1 MICIVEIDNAD
12 FTRQFSK
19 TRKELSPLIMNFIEE
34 NNIGDNV
41 MLFYWASLTK
51 ELLKAKDDKELKEAV
66 ITFIFDE

>member
-1 MICIVEIDNAD
+1 
-12 FTRQFSK
+12 
-19 TRKELSPLIMNFIEE
+19 MNFVEE